1 MRYEL
6 LKKWFLD
13 NPVGL
18 YTADWEKRF
27 FKRHMSKQK
36 TIGKIVQ
43 FGMADWLKLSEN
55 NICVYHDIFMQPNFL
70 AFSDSSLNLLIMP
83 HTLEISKN
91 PYQTLI
97 EAFRVLE
104 PEGKLVISG
113 FNPYSLWHYSRWFNG
128 KELPEKQC
136 CQPLKNLK
144 KQIKSIGFE
153 IEQGQFM
160 VYVPPVKTERA
171 LKRWQFMEA
180 AGNRWWPSA
189 AAVYGL
195 VLRKRI
201 AGVKPLP
208 EWDRVMENSDEMV
221 LGMALSTTAG
231 EAKRGSLTKI
241 SEPD

>member
-13 NPVGL
+13 NPIGL

-27 FKRHMSKQK
+27 FKRHTSKQK

-43 FGMADWLKLSEN
+43 FGMEDWLKLSEN
-55 NICVYHDIFMQPNFL
+55 DICVYRDILMQPDFL
-70 AFSDSSLNLLIMP
+70 AFPDSSLSLLIMP
-83 HTLEISKN
+83 HTLEISDS
-91 PYQTLI
+91 PYQTLV

-113 FNPYSLWHYSRWFNG
+113 FNPYSLWYYRFNG
-128 KELPEKQC
+128 KKLPEKQH
-136 CQPLKNLK
+136 CQPLANLK
-144 KQIKSIGFE
+144 KQIKSLNFE

-160 VYVPPVKTERA
+160 VYVPPVKTEQA

-195 VLRKRI
+195 VLQKRI
-201 AGVKPLP
+201 VGVKPLP
-208 EWDRVMENSDEMV
+208 ECEHTMENSDEMV
-221 LGMALSTTAG
+221 AAMALSTN
-231 EAKRGSLTKI
+231 GSLKRQQNKDT
-241 SEPD
+241 